1 MGYQLLGYILEKKT
15 GLSFSEIVQN
25 NIFDPLAMNATTI
38 FAPESSS
45 IDVIPVDVQASGWSQ
60 RTKGSEA

>member
-15 GLSFSEIVQN
+15 GLNFSEIVQHH
-25 NIFDPLAMNATTI
+25 ILDPLAMNATTV

-45 IDVIPVDVQASGWSQ
+45 MGVIPVDVQASGWSQ